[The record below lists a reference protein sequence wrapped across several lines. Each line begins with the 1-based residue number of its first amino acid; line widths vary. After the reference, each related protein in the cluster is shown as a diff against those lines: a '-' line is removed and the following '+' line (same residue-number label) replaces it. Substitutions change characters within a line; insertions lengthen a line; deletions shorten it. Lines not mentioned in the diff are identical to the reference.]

1 MENAYGTK
9 GLEMVLPAG
18 ESSKVGLTV
27 EALDC
32 MGGDGSRSS
41 FSPLLICEMA
51 LGLRFLNF
59 ASASSACM
67 SSQLTHWLSE
77 EG

>member
-1 MENAYGTK
+1 
-9 GLEMVLPAG
+9 MVLPAG

-27 EALDC
+27 GASDC
-32 MGGDGSRSS
+32 MRGDGSCSS
-41 FSPLLICEMA
+41 LSPLLICEIA
-51 LGLRFLNF
+51 LGLRFLNS
-59 ASASSACM
+59 ANASSACI

>member
-1 MENAYGTK
+1 
-9 GLEMVLPAG
+9 MV
-18 ESSKVGLTV
+18 VLTV
-27 EALDC
+27 GASDC
-32 MGGDGSRSS
+32 MGADKFGPSLSL
-41 FSPLLICEMA
+41 LLICEIA
-51 LGLRFLNF
+51 SGLRLLNS